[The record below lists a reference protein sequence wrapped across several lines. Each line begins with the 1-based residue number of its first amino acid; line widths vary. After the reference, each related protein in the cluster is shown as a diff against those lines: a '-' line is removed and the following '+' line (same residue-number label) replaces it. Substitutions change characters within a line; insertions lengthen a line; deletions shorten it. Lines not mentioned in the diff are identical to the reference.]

1 VSIEAASLWEL
12 SKYSWTLILA
22 WWYREKIKQDEKIE
36 QLKEAHS
43 KFITETEAKEMMKQI
58 VQPIEEKQKEMS
70 GDLKNVLT
78 TVYSI
83 KESLA
88 VLEATTKLTNKE

>member
-1 VSIEAASLWEL
+1 VSLEAASLLEL
-12 SKYSWTLILA
+12 LKYSWTVIAVWL
-22 WWYREKIKQDEKIE
+22 YKEKTAQDKKIE
-36 QLKEAHS
+36 QLKESHS
-43 KFITETEAKEMMKQI
+43 KFITETEAKDMMKQI

-88 VLEATTKLTNKE
+88 VLEATTKSKQ

>member
-12 SKYSWTLILA
+12 LKYSWTLILA

-58 VQPIEEKQKEMS
+58 VQPIEEKQREMS
-70 GDLKNVLT
+70 GDLKNVLM

-88 VLEATTKLTNKE
+88 VLEATTKLNNKE

>member
-1 VSIEAASLWEL
+1 MSLEAASLLEL
-12 SKYSWTLILA
+12 LKYSWTVIAVWL
-22 WWYREKIKQDEKIE
+22 YKEKTAQDKKIE
-36 QLKEAHS
+36 QLKESHS
-43 KFITETEAKEMMKQI
+43 KFITETEAKDMMKQI

-88 VLEATTKLTNKE
+88 VLEATTKSKQ

>member
-1 VSIEAASLWEL
+1 MSLEAASLLEL
-12 SKYSWTLILA
+12 LKYSWTVIAVWL
-22 WWYREKIKQDEKIE
+22 YKEKTKQDEKIE
-36 QLKEAHS
+36 QLKESHS
-43 KFITETEAKEMMKQI
+43 KFITEVEAKEMMKQI
-58 VQPIEEKQKEMS
+58 VQPIEDKQKEMS

-88 VLEATTKLTNKE
+88 VLEATTKSKQ

>member
-1 VSIEAASLWEL
+1 MSIEAASLWEL
-12 SKYSWTLILA
+12 LKYSWTLILA

-58 VQPIEEKQKEMS
+58 VQPIEEKQREMS
-70 GDLKNVLT
+70 GDLKNVLM

-88 VLEATTKLTNKE
+88 VLEATTKLNNKE

>member
-1 VSIEAASLWEL
+1 MSIEAASLWEL
-12 SKYSWTLILA
+12 LKYSWTLILA

-58 VQPIEEKQKEMS
+58 VQPIEEKQREMS

-88 VLEATTKLTNKE
+88 VLEATTKLNNKE

>member
-12 SKYSWTLILA
+12 LKYSWTLILA

-70 GDLKNVLT
+70 GDLKNVLM

-88 VLEATTKLTNKE
+88 VLEATTKLNNKE

>member
-1 VSIEAASLWEL
+1 MSIEAASLWEL

>member
-1 VSIEAASLWEL
+1 MSIEAASLWEL
-12 SKYSWTLILA
+12 LKYSWTLILA

-70 GDLKNVLT
+70 GDLKNVLM

-88 VLEATTKLTNKE
+88 VLEATTKLNNKE